1 MAREVAALS
10 EQRLQEIR
18 ERCEKATPAP
28 WYSVRDDLDVHPNIC
43 ADDPRG
49 NPIMVAQIRIGL
61 PKDMGSE
68 EANESFIL
76 SARQDIPDLLAE
88 LTRSRAALLETI
100 AERDKEREIAAKAE
114 ADADVAEYNQAHAE
128 AALLEVER
136 QLNQERLL
144 GGLAVKRAEAAEQ
157 KLAEQRWI
165 PVSEKLPENDGEFL
179 TWLIDLDGG
188 DGTMSYEVRRRE
200 ILPFADGEWGGHD
213 SYTVTHWRELPAA
226 PPLKDSE

>member
-1 MAREVAALS
+1 MSEMKEVAALS

-88 LTRSRAALLETI
+88 LTRSRAALLESQQRF
-100 AERDKEREIAAKAE
+100 AEANRNANMWCDERNDALVQRDKEH
-114 ADADVAEYNQAHAE
+114 D
-128 AALLEVER
+128 
-136 QLNQERLL
+136 
-144 GGLAVKRAEAAEQ
+144 RAEAAEQ

-165 PVSEKLPENDGEFL
+165 PVSEKLPADFQHIMFLISGGTIAIGSYSRGWVSNPWKGSSGIGE
-179 TWLIDLDGG
+179 
-188 DGTMSYEVRRRE
+188 
-200 ILPFADGEWGGHD
+200 GEYHHTG
-213 SYTVTHWRELPAA
+213 VTHWRELPAA
-226 PPLKDSE
+226 PPVER

>member
-18 ERCEKATPAP
+18 ERARKLRLRRGIRSGTTST
-28 WYSVRDDLDVHPNIC
+28 YIRTSVRMT
-43 ADDPRG
+43 RG
-49 NPIMVAQIRIGL
+49 QSHHGRTDSHWTTERHGQR
-61 PKDMGSE
+61 GSE
-68 EANESFIL
+68 RDFIL